1 MRRNHPDEKFVYIAV
16 YKEYAEAN
24 GFKII
29 PIHPLSQGAAV
40 YDYTKGMAMIDWE
53 TMNRKEFDDAH
64 CKLVCLAECMS
75 PTSLKSRLV
84 LELCHVLN
92 NKTMTGEEIVKV
104 LYMRSTEANISAQN
118 LDEVLEF
125 LLDGEIVTQNILS
138 EYSLVALN

>member
-75 PTSLKSRLV
+75 PTSLNIRQMIDERRQVQFYVKSDDDGR
-84 LELCHVLN
+84 ELRTIYR
-92 NKTMTGEEIVKV
+92 K
-104 LYMRSTEANISAQN
+104 
-118 LDEVLEF
+118 
-125 LLDGEIVTQNILS
+125 VTQQDGS
-138 EYSLVALN
+138 ELMVNVNEYMFR

>member
-1 MRRNHPDEKFVYIAV
+1 M
-16 YKEYAEAN
+16 
-24 GFKII
+24 
-29 PIHPLSQGAAV
+29 
-40 YDYTKGMAMIDWE
+40 
-53 TMNRKEFDDAH
+53 
-64 CKLVCLAECMS
+64 
-75 PTSLKSRLV
+75 V